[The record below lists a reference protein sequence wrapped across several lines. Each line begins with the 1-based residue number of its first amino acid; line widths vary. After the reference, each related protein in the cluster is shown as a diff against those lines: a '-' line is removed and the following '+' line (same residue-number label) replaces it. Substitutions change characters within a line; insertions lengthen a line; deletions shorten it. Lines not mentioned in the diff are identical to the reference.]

1 MSLGTSD
8 IAVAD
13 ELAIRRTLAAY
24 CQHLDDGDFGA
35 LAHQF
40 TSDGSMTYGDSG
52 GASGRPDIEAW
63 FAEMNPPE
71 RRGRHLTVNAIVDVE
86 GDRAT
91 VSSDFAFLRFVDG
104 ELRPLF
110 TGRYHDEFV
119 RTEGRWLIRRRMV
132 APLAPPG

>member
-1 MSLGTSD
+1 MSNV
-8 IAVAD
+8 AVED

-40 TSDGSMTYGDSG
+40 TPDGTMTYGDVG
-52 GASGRPDIEAW
+52 GASGRDDIEAW
-63 FAEMNPPE
+63 FAGMNPPE
-71 RRGRHLTVNAIVDVE
+71 RRGRHLTVNAVIDVE

-91 VSSDFAFLRFVDG
+91 VASDFAFLRFVDG

-119 RTEGRWLIRRRMV
+119 RAEGRWLIQRRV
-132 APLAPPG
+132 AAPLAPPG